1 MQHGFHA
8 SSAPMGNKEYQRQQ
22 LNKAYLVATSLTP
35 EALVHFQDLNK
46 KNRIGAISITILAN
60 PYFIDE
66 KSVQPQMLGLL
77 SQQGTFDLSP
87 FLHKHKHTHT
97 NTHTHIGSNLTFDSA
112 NILMRNAIRLHNVG
126 LKIKQHG
133 QAFDRRLSSVLANAK
148 AEDIKSK
155 AEALKKGLE
164 TDIKSLLQQVN
175 TNAQG
180 VSYLLTLSLHHM
192 MHDIFLFIM
201 QAVASQLVN
210 ELIQFSNSP
219 KTPLAANNLL
229 KTTLK
234 ELAELVNALPC
245 LKCLLNHD
253 TAIQSL
259 GYIVFINYDYCY
271 DYYYY
276 YNFYSHISIY

>member
-1 MQHGFHA
+1 
-8 SSAPMGNKEYQRQQ
+8 MGNKEYQRQQ
-22 LNKAYLVATSLTP
+22 LHKAYLVATSLTP

-46 KNRIGAISITILAN
+46 KNRMGAISITILAN

-66 KSVQPQMLGLL
+66 KSVQTQMLGLL

-87 FLHKHKHTHT
+87 FLHKHT
-97 NTHTHIGSNLTFDSA
+97 NTHTHKHTHTHIGPNLTSDSA

-133 QAFDRRLSSVLANAK
+133 QAFDRRLSNALANAK

-180 VSYLLTLSLHHM
+180 VR
-192 MHDIFLFIM
+192 DINCHFLI
-201 QAVASQLVN
+201 
-210 ELIQFSNSP
+210 
-219 KTPLAANNLL
+219 
-229 KTTLK
+229 
-234 ELAELVNALPC
+234 
-245 LKCLLNHD
+245 
-253 TAIQSL
+253 
-259 GYIVFINYDYCY
+259 YI
-271 DYYYY
+271 
-276 YNFYSHISIY
+276 S